1 MLEDLKIYKKMIKY
15 RDYLREYGLKWPLFS
30 LLRFEKLI
38 GFNIKNLELYIE
50 QDSFNK
56 LKGEIYGMAC
66 TCGRNSS
73 SVLFKSVKIFKIN

>member
-15 RDYLREYGLKWPLFS
+15 RDYLCEYSLKWPLFS

-50 QDSFNK
+50 QDLFNK
-56 LKGEIYGMAC
+56 LKGEIYGMAF
-66 TCGRNSS
+66 TCRHNRN
-73 SVLFKSVKIFKIN
+73 SVLFKSVKIFNIN

>member
-15 RDYLREYGLKWPLFS
+15 RDYLCEYGLKWPLFS
-30 LLRFEKLI
+30 LLWFEKLI

-50 QDSFNK
+50 KDSFKK
-56 LKGEIYGMAC
+56 LKGVIYGMAC
-66 TCGRNSS
+66 NCRHNRN

>member
-1 MLEDLKIYKKMIKY
+1 MIKY

-50 QDSFNK
+50 KDSFKK
-56 LKGEIYGMAC
+56 LKGVIYGMAYDC
-66 TCGRNSS
+66 RHSRN

>member
-15 RDYLREYGLKWPLFS
+15 RDYLREYGLKWLLFS

-50 QDSFNK
+50 QDSYNK
-56 LKGEIYGMAC
+56 LKGVTYGMAY
-66 TCGRNSS
+66 TCRRDSI